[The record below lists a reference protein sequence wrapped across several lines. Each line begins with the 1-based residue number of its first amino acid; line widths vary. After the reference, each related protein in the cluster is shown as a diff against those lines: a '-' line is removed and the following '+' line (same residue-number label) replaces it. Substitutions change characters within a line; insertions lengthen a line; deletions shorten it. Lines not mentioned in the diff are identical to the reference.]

1 MRRVLFQV
9 FSRLLLAQ
17 AAWNSQRMQNIGFL
31 WSVMPFLKKL
41 YRDPAE
47 LKKACVRHLEFF
59 NTHPY
64 FSGIFAGILIH
75 WENKNHELVSKVK
88 VSYGGPMA
96 ALGTQMFWST
106 LRPVAGIAAI
116 LAAFAGASP
125 VSSAA
130 LFLVAYNMVSIPV
143 RYIFLERGAA
153 VGLDFFYVLKSANPG
168 KLIWY
173 AQLTGVAA
181 ASAAVFFYYVN
192 YLPDSWPVEHAF
204 AAIVI
209 ATLLTHVFVKKI
221 SGLMIFY
228 AVAVLS
234 TLFFVLFGGKM
245 I

>member
-1 MRRVLFQV
+1 
-9 FSRLLLAQ
+9 
-17 AAWNSQRMQNIGFL
+17 
-31 WSVMPFLKKL
+31 MPFLRKL

-75 WENKNHELVSKVK
+75 WESKNHELVSKVK

-106 LRPVAGIAAI
+106 LRPVAGMAAI
-116 LAAFAGASP
+116 LVAFAGASP
-125 VSSAA
+125 AA
-130 LFLVAYNMVSIPV
+130 VAVIFLAAYNVVSIPL
-143 RYIFLERGAA
+143 RYIFLERAAA
-153 VGLDFFYVLKSANPG
+153 VGLDFFYHLKSANPG

-173 AQLTGVAA
+173 AQLSGVAA
-181 ASAAVFFYYVN
+181 ASAAVFFYYIN
-192 YLPDSWPVEHAF
+192 YLPDSLLMEHAF
-204 AAIVI
+204 AAVTL
-209 ATLLTHVFVKKI
+209 ATLLMHVFFKKI

-234 TLFFVLFGGKM
+234 TVFFVMFNGRM
-245 I
+245 M